1 MNFNE
6 ASASIW
12 RLLSRFFLPLPAG
25 DAGSVCSGQQPRR
38 SDAAE
43 AGGADGPQSESHTGQ
58 KLPPLNGL
66 THIRVDRTRLIQL
79 LHIFIYIEL
88 IFTTL

>member
-1 MNFNE
+1 MKDLPE
-6 ASASIW
+6 YGGC
-12 RLLSRFFLPLPAG
+12 LVGFFLPLPAG

-58 KLPPLNGL
+58 NVPLLNW
-66 THIRVDRTRLIQL
+66 TSPVFEWT
-79 LHIFIYIEL
+79 EL
-88 IFTTL
+88 FLFSCCTSLFTLN